1 LLTFGHCKIHLYV
14 AHTAVLQAESDVYTL
29 IAGDANAAIGI
40 CRALAALPR
49 DIAHLG
55 VDAVPMPAIRANT
68 AASAHGSA
76 SMRAPP
82 PKTKLPVVRREV
94 PPAAKHAAAMHSPPS
109 HDPDAVKCTGDDGNA
124 DSDDESADEDD
135 AVDAKSGRSAA
146 PRSSSAGWFGR

>member
-1 LLTFGHCKIHLYV
+1 MIHLYF
-14 AHTAVLQAESDVYTL
+14 AHTAVLQVDSDVYTL
-29 IAGDANAAIGI
+29 IACDANAAIGI

-55 VDAVPMPAIRANT
+55 VDAAPMPAIRANT

-76 SMRAPP
+76 PMRAPQP
-82 PKTKLPVVRREV
+82 RTNLPVVRREV
-94 PPAAKHAAAMHSPPS
+94 PPAAKHAVAAHSPPA
-109 HDPDAVKCTGDDGNA
+109 HDDDDAVKCTGADGNA
-124 DSDDESADEDD
+124 DSDGESADEDD